1 MSLSIRGRR
10 AACLALL
17 LAALSL
23 AAAAPARAA
32 PPVDAPAGTCAPARP
47 HPAGLAAYT
56 VESGGRERRYFL
68 YVPSGYDGAS
78 PRPLVL
84 DFHGSGSH
92 PRQQLAID
100 GMARHADAQGF
111 LVLLPEAAAPF
122 PPGGHTWNA
131 PPDPRLPDDVR
142 FAEDALADAARRV
155 CVDAAR
161 VYATGFSGGARL
173 ASELACARPE
183 RIAALGAVAGL
194 RAPPGCGPVPV
205 IAFHGTADR
214 VNPYAGGGPAYWG
227 YGVDEAVRRW
237 ARANGCAAARPDAA
251 RGAAVTARR
260 YAPCDGAELTF
271 YRVDGGGHTW
281 PGSAF
286 AFPPERFGAT
296 SHEIDATAVMLEF
309 FRAHGGRTP
318 TAAAA
323 GGG

>member
-1 MSLSIRGRR
+1 MSPSIRGRG
-10 AACLALL
+10 AACLAPL
-17 LAALSL
+17 LAALSFT
-23 AAAAPARAA
+23 AAAQTPAARAA
-32 PPVDAPAGTCAPARP
+32 DAPAGVCTPARP
-47 HPAGLAAYT
+47 HPAGLASFT

-68 YVPSGYDGAS
+68 YVPPGYDGAS

-100 GMARHADAQGF
+100 GMARQADAQGF
-111 LVLLPEAAAPF
+111 LVLLPEAAVPF

-155 CVDAAR
+155 CVDPAR

-173 ASELACARPE
+173 ASELACARPD
-183 RIAALGAVAGL
+183 RIAALGAVGGL
-194 RAPPGCGPVPV
+194 RAPQGCGPVPV

-214 VNPYAGGGPAYWG
+214 INPYVGGGPAYWG
-227 YGVDEAVRRW
+227 YGVDAAVRGW
-237 ARANGCAAARPDAA
+237 ARANGCAASPVEAA
-251 RGAAVTARR
+251 RGASVTARR
-260 YAPCDGAELTF
+260 YAQCDGAAVAF

-286 AFPPERFGAT
+286 PFPPERFGAT
-296 SHEIDATAVMLEF
+296 TREIDATAVMLEF
-309 FRAHGGRTP
+309 FRAHGGRTRP
-318 TAAAA
+318 AATA
-323 GGG
+323 GSG